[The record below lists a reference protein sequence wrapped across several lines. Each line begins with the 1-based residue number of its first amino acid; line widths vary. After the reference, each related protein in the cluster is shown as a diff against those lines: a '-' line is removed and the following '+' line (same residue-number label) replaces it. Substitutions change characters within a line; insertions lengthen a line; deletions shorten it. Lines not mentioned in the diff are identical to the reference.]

1 MATLRMQTQEL
12 REKNAGHVAAE
23 HRLREQLQALLSEVT
38 DLCQHSEARSRCT
51 WRHVRVNF
59 SHGRRLVSRALGGIF
74 RLAGERAE
82 QRMADEGLCTML
94 HAPFEQATVALGRRG
109 SCTRDHPAHV
119 LAGLTRLVV
128 FAATIFADSLVEVQI
143 AATLATA
150 SLRNF
155 NFAKWLGKAL
165 PYSWVLSAGLVVV
178 DCSTL
183 AKNTIVLEN
192 GVITG
197 AAPVVAAVMAV
208 CFVLTLML
216 YLLAVVKVTNLRCSQ
231 DVIWSTSFQA
241 LLYPL
246 NFTIT
251 VFPTW
256 FIHKSYIKDYG
267 RGLHHWVAAV
277 CLDSNGWIN
286 ALTYSWQRVG
296 KHQDAFGVLPGLD
309 VSLLQNSDA
318 VGFEV
323 V

>member
-1 MATLRMQTQEL
+1 MDDGWSLGPWVEFS
-12 REKNAGHVAAE
+12 
-23 HRLREQLQALLSEVT
+23 ALLASMLSSAWLMKACAPCSMLLSSRQLWHLGAA
-38 DLCQHSEARSRCT
+38 DL
-51 WRHVRVNF
+51 
-59 SHGRRLVSRALGGIF
+59 
-74 RLAGERAE
+74 
-82 QRMADEGLCTML
+82 
-94 HAPFEQATVALGRRG
+94 
-109 SCTRDHPAHV
+109 AH
-119 LAGLTRLVV
+119 
-128 FAATIFADSLVEVQI
+128 ATIQLMFSQVSQDLLCLPPPSLQIAFYIRAAVHYCLITLCLVEVQI

>member
-1 MATLRMQTQEL
+1 MDDGWSLGPWVEFS
-12 REKNAGHVAAE
+12 
-23 HRLREQLQALLSEVT
+23 ALLASVLSSAWLMKACAPCSMLLSSRQLWHLGAA
-38 DLCQHSEARSRCT
+38 DL
-51 WRHVRVNF
+51 
-59 SHGRRLVSRALGGIF
+59 
-74 RLAGERAE
+74 
-82 QRMADEGLCTML
+82 
-94 HAPFEQATVALGRRG
+94 
-109 SCTRDHPAHV
+109 AH
-119 LAGLTRLVV
+119 
-128 FAATIFADSLVEVQI
+128 ATIQLMFSQVSQDLLGLPPPSLQIAFYIRAAVHYCLITLCLVEVQI

-165 PYSWVLSAGLVVV
+165 PYSWVLAAGLVVV

-192 GVITG
+192 GIITG

>member
-1 MATLRMQTQEL
+1 MFFPTCGLP
-12 REKNAGHVAAE
+12 
-23 HRLREQLQALLSEVT
+23 
-38 DLCQHSEARSRCT
+38 
-51 WRHVRVNF
+51 
-59 SHGRRLVSRALGGIF
+59 
-74 RLAGERAE
+74 
-82 QRMADEGLCTML
+82 EGLRQTRGRYLKC
-94 HAPFEQATVALGRRG
+94 ALPWIAEAFYIR
-109 SCTRDHPAHV
+109 
-119 LAGLTRLVV
+119 AGVHYCLITLC
-128 FAATIFADSLVEVQI
+128 LVEVQI

-155 NFAKWLGKAL
+155 NFANWLGKAL
-165 PYSWVLSAGLVVV
+165 PYSWVLAAGLVVA

-183 AKNTIVLEN
+183 EQNTIVLRN

-208 CFVLTLML
+208 CFVLTFML
-216 YLLAVVKVTNLRCSQ
+216 YLLAVVKVTHLRCSKA
-231 DVIWSTSFQA
+231 VVWSTSFQA

-256 FIHKSYIKDYG
+256 FIHKSYVKDYG

-286 ALTYSWQRVG
+286 ALTYSWQSVNQ
-296 KHQDAFGVLPGLD
+296 HQDAFGVLPGLD
-309 VSLLQNSDA
+309 VSLLQNSEA

-323 V
+323 T

>member
-1 MATLRMQTQEL
+1 MDDGWSLGPWVEFS
-12 REKNAGHVAAE
+12 
-23 HRLREQLQALLSEVT
+23 ALLASVLSSAWLMKACAPCSMLLSSRQLWHLGAA
-38 DLCQHSEARSRCT
+38 DL
-51 WRHVRVNF
+51 
-59 SHGRRLVSRALGGIF
+59 
-74 RLAGERAE
+74 
-82 QRMADEGLCTML
+82 
-94 HAPFEQATVALGRRG
+94 
-109 SCTRDHPAHV
+109 AH
-119 LAGLTRLVV
+119 
-128 FAATIFADSLVEVQI
+128 ATIQLMFSQVSQDLLCLPPPSLQIAFYIRAAVHYCLITLCLVEVQI

>member
-1 MATLRMQTQEL
+1 MDDGWSLGPWVEFS
-12 REKNAGHVAAE
+12 
-23 HRLREQLQALLSEVT
+23 ALLASVLSSAWLMKACAPCSMLLSSRQLWHLGAA
-38 DLCQHSEARSRCT
+38 DL
-51 WRHVRVNF
+51 
-59 SHGRRLVSRALGGIF
+59 
-74 RLAGERAE
+74 
-82 QRMADEGLCTML
+82 
-94 HAPFEQATVALGRRG
+94 
-109 SCTRDHPAHV
+109 AH
-119 LAGLTRLVV
+119 
-128 FAATIFADSLVEVQI
+128 ATIQLMFSQVSQDLLSLPPPSLQIAFYIRAGVHYCLITLCLVEVQI

-165 PYSWVLSAGLVVV
+165 PYCWVLAAGLVVV

-192 GVITG
+192 GIITG

-208 CFVLTLML
+208 CFVLTFML

>member
-1 MATLRMQTQEL
+1 M
-12 REKNAGHVAAE
+12 
-23 HRLREQLQALLSEVT
+23 LLSSRQLWHLGAA
-38 DLCQHSEARSRCT
+38 DL
-51 WRHVRVNF
+51 
-59 SHGRRLVSRALGGIF
+59 
-74 RLAGERAE
+74 
-82 QRMADEGLCTML
+82 
-94 HAPFEQATVALGRRG
+94 
-109 SCTRDHPAHV
+109 AH
-119 LAGLTRLVV
+119 
-128 FAATIFADSLVEVQI
+128 ATIQLMFSQVSQDLLCLPPPSLQIAFYIRAAVHYCLITLCLVEVQI